1 MHVTIFHV
9 RKLKVKQ
16 MKTSY
21 RKTITVMLISLF
33 AISILSTF
41 GIQMSIGNANVP
53 ETSLTNVAPIKESS
67 TNDGANFTD
76 AEAIFTVYP
85 DGKVALKGSLNMT
98 PETPYEGPATYG
110 TISFKESGGL
120 TLMAADI
127 TVIPT
132 QEMASEFP
140 LNATTFDFAGNYSEG
155 LLDGEINTTTI
166 LPTSFA
172 SQFPFNVTDFTLVG
186 ELSDNQMSGTVTFDI
201 VSGFLLDDIVIDID
215 GNLTDISFNGSA
227 TVIYNVPFGDLRID
241 NKTALMN
248 LLESVNST
256 FRGRGAGSLYN
267 MTGGLFEITYLDYSV
282 TPHAISATVDF
293 EVNIHGGIIDVLA
306 FMISSYVGYPGYPG
320 YPGYEDLYSALNTT
334 FSSIES
340 SSIQLAYAH
349 AQKKVSAKLAF
360 VVNVDSFIEGIL
372 EMLPETT
379 PPGIIGPPPGITGL
393 IESLLNTT
401 FCSVNST
408 EVSLSYADGRA
419 DLEASVAFEGD
430 FDAEVNY
437 VKSVLMLSYYYALP
451 TPEPTPAPWQI
462 LFINETEVDL
472 SRFKTS
478 FNITETSIIGNF
490 EGLTATPPI
499 DTINATNF
507 KLKRFFNLTSETTF
521 PTQNESL
528 SVTVIGGSNGTHKVI
543 LYNETGVP
551 EPDLVLADAQNR
563 TIIMAWNNVT
573 LSDLQDLQFIVVVGA
588 QVGDVIT
595 DPESV
600 TAENPFIINAN
611 ETLGCI
617 INITEVSDKLTIM
630 VSNVTEP
637 PMPTGKWKL
646 VGTCIQIIVSNESA
660 TVNATIRMY
669 YTDQQIEGL
678 DENSLTIH
686 YWNATLGEWVAVDS
700 HVNTEENYVWAIV
713 NHFSKWTVMGQT
725 PTPPFW
731 MQWWFWTMIAVIIVV
746 IVVAFILIRR
756 RRKVVSAAEKA

>member
-1 MHVTIFHV
+1 M
-9 RKLKVKQ
+9 R
-16 MKTSY
+16 TSY
-21 RKTITVMLISLF
+21 RKTITVTLIFLF

-53 ETSLTNVAPIKESS
+53 ETSLTHVAPIEESS
-67 TNDGANFTD
+67 TNDNANFTD

-98 PETPYEGPATYG
+98 PKTPYEGPATYG

-120 TLMAADI
+120 TSTAANI

-132 QEMASEFP
+132 QKMASEFP

-166 LPTSFA
+166 LPTSIA
-172 SQFPFNVTDFTLVG
+172 SQFPLNVTDFTLVG
-186 ELSDNQMSGTVTFDI
+186 EFSDNQMSGTVTFD
-201 VSGFLLDDIVIDID
+201 VLSGFLLDDIVIDID
-215 GNLTDISFNGSA
+215 GNLTDISFSGSA
-227 TVIYNVPFGDLRID
+227 TVIYDIPFGGLMID
-241 NKTALMN
+241 NETALRN

-256 FRGRGAGSLYN
+256 FPGRGEGSLYN

-282 TPHAISATVDF
+282 TPHVGSATVDF
-293 EVNIHGGIIDVLA
+293 EVNIHGDVIHALA
-306 FMISSYVGYPGYPG
+306 SMIFG
-320 YPGYEDLYSALNTT
+320 YPGYEGMYSALNTT

-340 SSIQLAYAH
+340 SSIQLAYTH
-349 AQKKVSAKLAF
+349 AQKTVSAKLAF
-360 VVNVDSFIEGIL
+360 VVNVDSFMEGTL
-372 EMLPETT
+372 ELLPETT
-379 PPGIIGPPPGITGL
+379 PPGITGL

-401 FCSVNST
+401 FCSVDSA

-451 TPEPTPAPWQI
+451 TPAPTPAPWQI
-462 LFINETEVDL
+462 LFINETEIDL
-472 SRFKTS
+472 SHFKTS

-551 EPDLVLADAQNR
+551 EPDLVLADAQNK

-573 LSDLQDLQFIVVVGA
+573 LSDIQDLQFIVVVGA

-617 INITEVSDKLTIM
+617 ISIAEVSDKLTIM

-686 YWNATLGEWVAVDS
+686 YWNATLGEWVAVNS

-713 NHFSKWTVMGQT
+713 NHFSKWTVMGQS
-725 PTPPFW
+725 PAPPFW
-731 MQWWFWTMIAVIIVV
+731 MQWWFWTIIAVIIVV
-746 IVVAFILIRR
+746 IVAVFILIRR